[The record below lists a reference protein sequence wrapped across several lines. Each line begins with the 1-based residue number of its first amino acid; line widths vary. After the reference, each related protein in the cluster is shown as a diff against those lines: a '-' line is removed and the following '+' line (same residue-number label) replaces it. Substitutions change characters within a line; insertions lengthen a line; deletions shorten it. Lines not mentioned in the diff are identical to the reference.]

1 MTSSMLA
8 QTPCTLCR
16 ASERSQT
23 HLCGTS
29 SSGELVDYETLAL
42 RLNPPAVEICNVSDP
57 ERTLITIAS
66 ANRAGTLVEVVQGLT
81 ELGLDVHRARISS
94 DGGQS
99 RLILES
105 PFAYLAATS

>member
-1 MTSSMLA
+1 MLINVYVS
-8 QTPCTLCR
+8 CCR
-16 ASERSQT
+16 VSERSQT

-94 DGGQS
+94 DGG
-99 RLILES
+99 
-105 PFAYLAATS
+105 AAQIDFIISAS